1 MLLTEGVP
9 GDEIQQMDLTYDD
22 LLPFAP
28 SLTAEQADILI
39 RGVTAR
45 VAQKVPCILALA
57 ATDAVRDILMAAV
70 LRRYQA
76 GGGLVTE
83 AQIGSVRIKRDAP
96 TSAILDSSEI
106 AELQAMCGASAT
118 SGPLYSFPV
127 AQCWPDPVERTW
139 PR

>member
-28 SLTAEQADILI
+28 SLTAERADILI

-76 GGGLVTE
+76 GGGLVTSQKVGE
-83 AQIGSVRIKRDAP
+83 VQITMDTA
-96 TSAILDSSEI
+96 TSGRLLLDSEL
-106 AELQAMCGASAT
+106 AELQAMCGAVST
-118 SGPLYSFPV
+118 GGPLYSFPD
-127 AQCWPDPVERTW
+127 ARAWPDPLERC
-139 PR
+139 